1 MGQLSAV
8 EGVENRSLLTA
19 TAEIMPCW
27 QVFGDLKRYQ
37 NSSYGYRSSS
47 EMGESLN
54 VNSILHHIHT

>member
-27 QVFGDLKRYQ
+27 QVFGDLKRYRNNDMATGQ
-37 NSSYGYRSSS
+37 ASRWKN
-47 EMGESLN
+47 
-54 VNSILHHIHT
+54 H